1 MTAGLDMSA
10 ADLVVPSLGD
20 IDLAALWVLVGG

>member
-10 ADLVVPSLGD
+10 ADLVVPSLAD
-20 IDLAALWVLVGG
+20 VDVAALRELVDH